1 MATNQQGNGSVA
13 AIGLYVMAGFM
24 AVILV
29 ASLIGLLFIAENR
42 MFFIGAGLI
51 AAVMGVMSFLTA
63 RYFREKSKQKK
74 PSFASYAFEGEFAPK
89 PKTPS
94 KTKK

>member
-29 ASLIGLLFIAENR
+29 ASLIGLIFIA
-42 MFFIGAGLI
+42 
-51 AAVMGVMSFLTA
+51 
-63 RYFREKSKQKK
+63 
-74 PSFASYAFEGEFAPK
+74 
-89 PKTPS
+89 
-94 KTKK
+94 